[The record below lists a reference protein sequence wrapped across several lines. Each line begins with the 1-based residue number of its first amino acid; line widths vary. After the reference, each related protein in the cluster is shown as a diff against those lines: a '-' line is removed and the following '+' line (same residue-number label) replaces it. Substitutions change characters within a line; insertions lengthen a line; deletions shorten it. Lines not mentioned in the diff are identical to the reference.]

1 MQEKDNGYKYLL
13 AGNSSGLNTG
23 FDAFLDV
30 LAILNVRNYLYWK
43 VLRRLIDSLIEL
55 SATIIESTGTIK
67 QSPYSKQK
75 ELYRGINNELHQ
87 RCTMA
92 PTLLNLYACVQ

>member
-30 LAILNVRNYLYWK
+30 LAILNVRNYLY
-43 VLRRLIDSLIEL
+43 
-55 SATIIESTGTIK
+55 
-67 QSPYSKQK
+67 
-75 ELYRGINNELHQ
+75 
-87 RCTMA
+87 
-92 PTLLNLYACVQ
+92 